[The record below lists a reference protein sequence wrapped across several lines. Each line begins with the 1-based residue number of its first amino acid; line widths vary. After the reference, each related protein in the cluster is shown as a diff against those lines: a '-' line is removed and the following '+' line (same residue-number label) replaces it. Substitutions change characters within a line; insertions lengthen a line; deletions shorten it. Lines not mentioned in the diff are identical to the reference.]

1 MIEFKTADGVKR
13 GLKFGTY
20 TFELINQITGTTTVE
35 EVFEK
40 LKVGEPGFATLFYF
54 ACAKHYAMSQK
65 LPVDFEPVHVADW
78 LDEMGPEWIA
88 NNTAE
93 LFRAYL
99 EKNRPAPKTGQSESE
114 APQPLEIGKLQQLE
128 S

>member
-1 MIEFKTADGVKR
+1 MIVFKTADGVER

-40 LKVGEPGFATLFYF
+40 LKAGEPGFATLFYF
-54 ACAKHYAMSQK
+54 ACAKHYAMSKKQ
-65 LPVDFEPVHVADW
+65 PIDFEPVHVADW
-78 LDEMGPEWIA
+78 LDEMGPEWISE
-88 NNTAE
+88 NTTK
-93 LFRAYL
+93 LFAAYL
-99 EKNRPAPKTGQSESE
+99 EKNRPAPKTGQSES
-114 APQPLEIGKLQQLE
+114 ATTQPLEIGKPQQSE